1 MSSAKKLQSVTG
13 KTHILAFEL
22 HLCMLQ
28 KILEE
33 KSHKTPTVQG
43 TVKNKMQK

>member
-1 MSSAKKLQSVTG
+1 
-13 KTHILAFEL
+13 
-22 HLCMLQ
+22 MLQ